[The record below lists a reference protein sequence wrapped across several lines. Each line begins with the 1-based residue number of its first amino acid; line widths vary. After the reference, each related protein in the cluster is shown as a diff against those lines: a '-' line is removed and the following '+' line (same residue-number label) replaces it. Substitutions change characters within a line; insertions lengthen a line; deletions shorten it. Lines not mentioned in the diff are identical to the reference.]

1 MQKTEDKTRN
11 PSRAEISFTQ
21 GTRYYTPKAGPS
33 TRSYYCLIV
42 SARKAPTF
50 IAAEGAHFTPADDA
64 LVAPARVE
72 P

>member
-11 PSRAEISFTQ
+11 HSRAEISVHTANAVLDTESRHDPQ
-21 GTRYYTPKAGPS
+21 LLSHRDRQEGAH
-33 TRSYYCLIV
+33 
-42 SARKAPTF
+42 F

>member
-11 PSRAEISFTQ
+11 HSRAEISITQ
-21 GTRYYTPKAGPS
+21 RTRYYTPKLRHDPQFLSHRDRQEGAH
-33 TRSYYCLIV
+33 
-42 SARKAPTF
+42 F

>member
-11 PSRAEISFTQ
+11 PSRAEISVTQ
-21 GTRYYTPKAGPS
+21 RTRY
-33 TRSYYCLIV
+33 RHRN
-42 SARKAPTF
+42 SADPQFLSHRDRQEGAHIF